1 MNVKKNAG
9 YEREE
14 EEERWAG
21 YCEEEEVKLEF
32 LKLEF
37 HMENTWIFF
46 HISSHNIQI
55 ET

>member
-14 EEERWAG
+14 EEE
-21 YCEEEEVKLEF
+21 EVKLES
-32 LKLEF
+32 LELEF
-37 HMENTWIFF
+37 PVENTWIFF
-46 HISSHNIQI
+46 HISSYHKQI